1 MISLLRWMLGWCEF
15 SIEGNIGSFFYATKK
30 EIWKISKR
38 DGVLVARCLIK
49 DYGYISEI
57 AKQKNCFLNKFRE
70 SGFISILKKYRF
82 RLGVI
87 LGLCVFMLLMVVSNF
102 FVWEVEVSG
111 NIQLSDEQIF
121 RVCDKFGL
129 HSGNIVYNIDE
140 SQIEFELKREFPQI
154 AWISINR
161 VASKYFIEVSETNKK
176 PDIVDQSTPCN
187 IVAGFDGEILSVEPY
202 GGLTL
207 VKAGDVVTKNQLLVS
222 GVHEIENSSEVI
234 YSHANAKI
242 IAKVERNNEIKRAKC
257 ITRAQK
263 TGEKQ
268 DKKTL
273 LLFCFKIPITFEKI
287 DEHAVQIEEYVEP
300 IELFGIRLPIFVQ
313 NNIYDVYDEIKIEND
328 MEQLKRMLMSDQ
340 KKWEMKELMGY
351 RIICRDYVYEESEN
365 DMILKSKLVV
375 EQPIGEKHVIDI
387 K

>member
-1 MISLLRWMLGWCEF
+1 MISLLRWILGWCEF
-15 SIEGNIGSFFYATKK
+15 SIEGNTGSFFYETKK
-30 EIWKISKR
+30 EIWKIIKR

-49 DYGYISEI
+49 DYGYVCEI
-57 AKQKNCFLNKFRE
+57 AKQKSCFLNKFRE
-70 SGFISILKKYRF
+70 GGFISILKKYRY

-87 LGLCVFMLLMVVSNF
+87 LGLCVFILLMVVANF

-161 VASKYFIEVSETNKK
+161 VASKYFIEISETNKK

-187 IVAGFDGEILSVEPY
+187 IVAAFDGEILSVEPY
-202 GGLTL
+202 GGLNL

-328 MEQLKRMLMSDQ
+328 MEQLKRMLMNDQ
-340 KKWEMKELMGY
+340 KKWEIKELMGD

>member
-1 MISLLRWMLGWCEF
+1 MISLLRWILGWCEF

-49 DYGYISEI
+49 DYGYICEI
-57 AKQKNCFLNKFRE
+57 AKQKSCFLNKFRE
-70 SGFISILKKYRF
+70 GGFISILKKYRF

-87 LGLCVFMLLMVVSNF
+87 LGLCVFVLLMIVSNF
-102 FVWEVEVSG
+102 FVWEVEISG
-111 NIQLSDEQIF
+111 NIQISDEQIF

-129 HSGNIVYNIDE
+129 HPGNIVCNIDE
-140 SQIEFELKREFPQI
+140 NQIEFELKRQFPQI

-161 VASKYFIEVSETNKK
+161 VASKYFIEVSETKQK

-187 IVAGFDGEILSVEPY
+187 IVAAFDGEILSVEPY

-207 VKAGDVVTKNQLLVS
+207 VKAGDIVTKNQLLVS

-263 TGEKQ
+263 TGEKK

-328 MEQLKRMLMSDQ
+328 IEQLKRMLMSDQ
-340 KKWEMKELMGY
+340 KKWEIKELMGD

>member
-1 MISLLRWMLGWCEF
+1 MISLLRWVLGWCEF

-49 DYGYISEI
+49 DYGYICEI
-57 AKQKNCFLNKFRE
+57 AKQKSCFLNKFRE
-70 SGFISILKKYRF
+70 GGFISILKKYRF
-82 RLGVI
+82 RFGVI
-87 LGLCVFMLLMVVSNF
+87 LGLCVFILLMIVSNF

-129 HSGNIVYNIDE
+129 HSGNIVCNIDE
-140 SQIEFELKREFPQI
+140 NQIEFELKREFPQI

-161 VASKYFIEVSETNKK
+161 VASKYFIEVSETKKK
-176 PDIVDQSTPCN
+176 PDVVDQSIPCN
-187 IVAGFDGEILSVEPY
+187 IVAAFDGEILSVEPY

-222 GVHEIENSSEVI
+222 GVHEIENGSEVI

-328 MEQLKRMLMSDQ
+328 IEQLKRMLMSDQ
-340 KKWEMKELMGY
+340 KKWEMNELMGD

>member
-1 MISLLRWMLGWCEF
+1 MISLLRWILGWCEF
-15 SIEGNIGSFFYATKK
+15 SIEGNTGSFFYETKK
-30 EIWKISKR
+30 EIWKIIKR

-49 DYGYISEI
+49 DYGYVCEI
-57 AKQKNCFLNKFRE
+57 AKQKSCFLNKFRE
-70 SGFISILKKYRF
+70 GGFISILKKYRY

-87 LGLCVFMLLMVVSNF
+87 LGLCVFILLMVVANF

-161 VASKYFIEVSETNKK
+161 VASKYFIEISETNKK

-187 IVAGFDGEILSVEPY
+187 IVAAFDGEILSVEPY

-287 DEHAVQIEEYVEP
+287 YEHAVQIEEYVEP

-340 KKWEMKELMGY
+340 KKWEIKELMGD